1 MHIDQTVQYLIQV
14 ALRHEATDVHFIPRK
29 KDYIVQIRS
38 GGINYSIKRLPIP
51 MMERII
57 SYLKFSS
64 AIDISERRAPQSGSM
79 NYYINNNEIHLRIS
93 TLPTH
98 LQNESIAIRLF
109 PSNRKL
115 PIDKTVVFPH
125 SIQNFFQTVQLN
137 QGLLLLSGPTGSG
150 KSSTMHMLGE
160 YCSISLNRRVITV
173 EDPVEIHN
181 ENFIQVQINEKSGL
195 TYDHALKAILR
206 HDPDVIL
213 IGEIRDE
220 YTAKMAIR
228 ASLTG
233 HFVIATLHANHSV
246 GCLSRLLDLKIS
258 LIELQQTIVMI
269 SSQRLV
275 RAYCPFCKGICH
287 IYCKSLA
294 TKQFAIYEQL
304 FGQTLEQMMQTYPK
318 EEIQFPVLKDLLRK
332 GIALGYIDEKEFIY
346 EIKQ

>member
-14 ALRHEATDVHFIPRK
+14 ALRYDATDLHFIPRK

-38 GGINYSIKRLPIP
+38 GGINHSIKRLPIP

-64 AIDISERRAPQSGSM
+64 AIDISEKRVPQSGSM
-79 NYYINNNEIHLRIS
+79 NYYINHKEIYLRIS

-109 PSNRKL
+109 HSNRQFS
-115 PIDKTVVFPH
+115 IEKTVVFPH
-125 SIQNFFQTVQLN
+125 SIQRFLQTVQLN

-160 YCSISLNRRVITV
+160 YCSTTFNRRVITV
-173 EDPVEIHN
+173 EDPVEMHN
-181 ENFIQVQINEKSGL
+181 EHFIQVQINEKSGL
-195 TYDHALKAILR
+195 TYEHALKAILR

-220 YTAKMAIR
+220 NTAKMAIR

-246 GCLSRLLDLKIS
+246 GCISRLLDFNIS
-258 LIELQQTIVMI
+258 LVDLQQTIVMI

-275 RAYCPFCKGICH
+275 QAYCPFCNGKCH
-287 IYCKSLA
+287 MYCQSLL
-294 TKQFAIYEQL
+294 TKQYAIYEQL
-304 FGQTLEQMMQTYPK
+304 FGQTLEHIMKRYPNG
-318 EEIQFPVLKDLLRK
+318 EIKFPVLKDLLRK

-346 EIKQ
+346 EITQ